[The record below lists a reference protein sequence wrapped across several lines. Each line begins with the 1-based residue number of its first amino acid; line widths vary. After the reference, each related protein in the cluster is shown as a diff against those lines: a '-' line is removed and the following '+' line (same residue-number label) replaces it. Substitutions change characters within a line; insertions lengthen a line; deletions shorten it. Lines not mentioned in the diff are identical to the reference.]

1 MMYLEAREQWAKSQT
16 GPLKELYGSFA
27 LGFFRSAEVNKAKE
41 SDSLD
46 KMSKKLIIDSKVPH
60 FELIMVSSISQN
72 SKHLLTIGNPI
83 CTKAGPPMPPCFD
96 FGPEDSFFSATAIGM
111 NPQSRGAV
119 TLRSSNS
126 DDPPLIDFAYLS
138 HPYDKRIIVTAVRQ
152 LLQYINQSPLAEEL
166 KEITFGPKSE
176 DEEDILVRL
185 PLFL

>member
-1 MMYLEAREQWAKSQT
+1 
-16 GPLKELYGSFA
+16 
-27 LGFFRSAEVNKAKE
+27 
-41 SDSLD
+41 
-46 KMSKKLIIDSKVPH
+46 
-60 FELIMVSSISQN
+60 
-72 SKHLLTIGNPI
+72 
-83 CTKAGPPMPPCFD
+83 MPPCFD

-185 PLFL
+185 SLFL